1 MENINQIKLNIWGIR
16 GGFRSFCHSE
26 DLNIE
31 EAEIKNTWKDIRDF
45 VYVSDLSV
53 RFYALEFTPTYKV
66 FTIYRPVNDTSRT
79 GAYVATTIYVP
90 HGLKVNRILDLLQQI
105 SDAYHKDHY
114 DAFGNPNANPDYV
127 QIYNDIIKNYA
138 ANVDRESKKR
148 MWPASAQDNTPKILP
163 YNDSS
168 VVEKFFAEPYR
179 REFLL
184 CQEVMFWKNGIIGNP
199 QSYGVK
205 FQKLEAINDNNC
217 FLLNGSDVKE
227 QFNGGQIRNQP
238 SGFVIEGFALEGK
251 DITNSW
257 TSAFFDDA
265 DEIEIRMSKPFHE
278 TKTYRGTMMS
288 TGTPF
293 VKFGT
298 DYEFGT
304 VYFNPRKYSARI
316 IVPADVAKE
325 DFDLYVNNNPVSIE
339 GGQGNLSFYG
349 DEIDSMRK
357 IKLHYGNASFTV
369 MELKLKDLFP
379 NGNDAPE
386 AMLSIRVDNLK
397 NVGFEFDRPCS
408 GKVYIN
414 GQEMSFDANR
424 NSHCAFVLPADLRT
438 DANSFAFDVDE
449 LDAKVEAKNPTTFKV
464 ILTSK
469 YFYAGISFEQGLENY
484 IDYNCF
490 KLKIKGDTYY
500 SSYGIKF
507 KLPQNEKASVK
518 NKDGVLGV
526 VVSNGQ
532 LTVPCTYDIMQG
544 NGECEI
550 LMKPQLALY
559 YNETGA
565 VVTLN
570 SEKGASVRITAN
582 GRVVLPALKWI
593 VKDSKG
599 DKDGCEIS
607 EETYNGCRQFTIRQK
622 EVASPKG
629 SVFEVNNSQGT
640 SSYGYA
646 PSGTTNTPPT
656 YGVQSY
662 GGSNY
667 GEGKQNRIKSDYL
680 CYYYNDGEQPFVLN
694 GTSSIYRDYKCY
706 TIKDLE
712 KDRNLMLCYHLDNTP
727 FLEKTNSVCAQNNK
741 KYGFEVGLNGEG
753 FYAVKDVLG
762 KGGKKG
768 SKASNKGH
776 DDNGKSKK
784 KWIILGCLAGV
795 LLLAGAVLLI
805 WKPWGGKKAECYV
818 QIEMTHGTNIENVAL
833 IPETELA
840 KRSPIYGTTVKIELL
855 TGWKELSL
863 QVNTKGEGSCDI
875 IKLKE
880 KAEGEKPIVEP
891 ANIKTSWSPNILTIT
906 LDSPAWEALEKML
919 KDNRGATFEN
929 YVGIKEKYESSSVRK
944 ECSEKAYELVDDFS
958 DTTRLLTYIE
968 YFGDIDKDKAKVCR
982 ELIDS
987 IKQRE
992 AEAQA
997 LANEKQQNL
1006 ANFTKELKTVYSISC
1021 TKVAVDRLKEA
1032 YKKVKGYERSEIDKA
1047 MRGAGLAPLDD
1058 KAFNGFIEAQTKFFT
1073 IFDEAQLDKAQA
1085 TVNELTGQMTSKFTS
1100 DQRNLMKIVTKNTF
1114 YFRWYKNNQGKCK
1127 NGQFY
1132 KYIRD
1137 CEQEVEEAR
1146 IEAEK

>member
-31 EAEIKNTWKDIRDF
+31 ESEIKNTWKDIRDF

-53 RFYALEFTPTYKV
+53 RFYALEFTATYKV

-90 HGLKVNRILDLLQQI
+90 HGLNVNHILDLLQQI

-127 QIYNDIIKNYA
+127 QIYTDIIKNYA
-138 ANVDRESKKR
+138 PNVDRESKKR
-148 MWPASAQDNTPKILP
+148 MWSASAQDNTPKILP
-163 YNDSS
+163 YNDNS

-179 REFLL
+179 KEFLS
-184 CQEVMFWKNGIIGNP
+184 CQEVMFWENVILGNT
-199 QSYGVK
+199 QMYGVK
-205 FQKLEAINDNNC
+205 FQKTESINDENC
-217 FLLNGSDVKE
+217 FTLNGVDIKG

-238 SGFVIEGFALEGK
+238 SGYVIDGFMLDGK

-257 TSAFFDDA
+257 TSALFDDT
-265 DEIEIRMSKPFHE
+265 DEIEVKMSKPYHE
-278 TKTYRGTMMS
+278 TKTYRGTMMGAGS
-288 TGTPF
+288 PF

-298 DYEFGT
+298 DYEFGS

-325 DFDLYVNNNPVSIE
+325 DFDLYVNNNPISIE
-339 GGQGNLSFYG
+339 SGQGNLSFYG
-349 DEIDSMRK
+349 DEIDSIRK
-357 IKLHYGNASFTV
+357 IKLHYGNASFPV

-386 AMLSIRVDNLK
+386 TILSVKVDNLK
-397 NVGFEFDRPCS
+397 KIGFEFDRPCS
-408 GKVYIN
+408 GKVSIN
-414 GQEMSFDANR
+414 GQEMSFDANH
-424 NSHCAFVLPADLRT
+424 NSRCAFVLPADLRT

-532 LTVPCTYDIMQG
+532 LTVPCSYDIMQG

-622 EVASPKG
+622 EVASTKG

-656 YGVQSY
+656 YGGSSY
-662 GGSNY
+662 GSSGY
-667 GEGKQNRIKSDYL
+667 GEGKQNRSKNDYL
-680 CYYYNDGEQPFVLN
+680 CYYYNDGGQPFALN
-694 GTSSIYRDYKCY
+694 GASSIFRDYKCY

-712 KDRNLMLCYHLDNTP
+712 MDRHLVLCYHLDNTP
-727 FLEKTNSVCAQNNK
+727 FLEKTKEICTQNNNI
-741 KYGFEVGLNGEG
+741 YGFEVGLNGEG
-753 FYAVKDVLG
+753 FYAVKDVMG

-768 SKASNKGH
+768 NRASNEGR
-776 DDNGKSKK
+776 DDDGKSKK

-795 LLLAGAVLLI
+795 LLLAVAGLLI
-805 WKPWGGKKAECYV
+805 WKPWARKKAECYV

-833 IPETELA
+833 IPETELV
-840 KRSPIYGTTVKIELL
+840 KGSPSSETTYKIALF
-855 TGWKELSL
+855 TDWKELSL
-863 QVNTKGEGSCDI
+863 QVQTKGEGSRD
-875 IKLKE
+875 IKLRE
-880 KAEGEKPIVEP
+880 KGEGKIPVVEP
-891 ANIKTSWSPNILTIT
+891 TNIKKSWSTNTLTIT
-906 LDSPAWEALEKML
+906 LDSPAWEELEKIV
-919 KDNRGATFEN
+919 KDKGATIEN
-929 YVGIKEKYESSSVRK
+929 YADIVKEYESSSVRN
-944 ECSEKAYELVDDFS
+944 ECSEKAYVLLGDFS
-958 DTTRLLTYIE
+958 DTTRLLAYIK
-968 YFGDIDKDKAKVCR
+968 YFKDIDKDKAKICNDLLVSIR
-982 ELIDS
+982 ER
-987 IKQRE
+987 KK
-992 AEAQA
+992 AEQD
-997 LANEKQQNL
+997 LANQKQQNL
-1006 ANFTKELKTVYSISC
+1006 DDFTKELKTVYSINC
-1021 TKVAVDRLKEA
+1021 TKEAVDRLKGA
-1032 YKKVKGYERSEIDKA
+1032 YGKVKGYERSEINEV
-1047 MRGAGLAPLDD
+1047 MRGVGLAPLDD
-1058 KAFNGFIEAQTKFFT
+1058 GAFNGFIEAQKKFFT

-1085 TVNELTGQMTSKFTS
+1085 TVDDLTGQMTSKFTS

-1114 YFRWYKNNQGKCK
+1114 YFRWYINNQGECK

-1137 CEQEVEEAR
+1137 YEQEVEEAR